1 MAVAGVCVLGM
12 ALCSFLGILKPN
24 LAIGFVGGTLIV
36 ATVGWIDDLRRLSV
50 RVRLGAH
57 FFAATW
63 ALMWIDGYPVL
74 HFGSGQVELG
84 GFGFAL
90 AAVGITWGTNFFNFM
105 DGIDGIVA
113 AEAVCFTLVAGALL
127 GFSQPPA
134 IGLAAVALLIAG
146 ASAGFLCWNWAP
158 AKVFLGDTGST
169 VLGFLICTLAVASE
183 NLAEIPMLT
192 WGTLLAVFVYDPTVT
207 LVRRIALGFDWK
219 LPHREFAFHRAVR
232 LGWSHS
238 QVTVGVILVNVILAC
253 TALVGLEFPGLLPAT
268 VAFGAGLLTVL
279 YVWIER
285 RLPMDSQPYVNP
297 TLVRSAARTP
307 RTAPMTPVGERRRRS
322 RVPGDVHPPGTAPP
336 SQVSAE
342 P

>member
-1 MAVAGVCVLGM
+1 MY
-12 ALCSFLGILKPN
+12 FLGILKPN

-63 ALMWIDGYPVL
+63 ALMWIGGYTVL

-127 GFSQPPA
+127 GFFSQPPA
-134 IGLAAVALLIAG
+134 IGVATVALLIAG

-183 NLAEIPMLT
+183 NLARIPMLT

-207 LVRRIALGFDWK
+207 VIRRIALGFDWEC
-219 LPHREFAFHRAVR
+219 PSRVR
-232 LGWSHS
+232 LPPGRPAR
-238 QVTVGVILVNVILAC
+238 VVALTGGRAGAAAVALNVILAC

-268 VAFGAGLLTVL
+268 VASKRGC
-279 YVWIER
+279 
-285 RLPMDSQPYVNP
+285 
-297 TLVRSAARTP
+297 
-307 RTAPMTPVGERRRRS
+307 
-322 RVPGDVHPPGTAPP
+322 
-336 SQVSAE
+336 
-342 P
+342 